1 MHYVQIILIIS
12 FVYKKIIDL
21 TFSLHSL
28 IVKSLD
34 EKWWSNLTINE
45 KNLNVDQ
52 I

>member
-34 EKWWSNLTINE
+34 EKWWSNLTK